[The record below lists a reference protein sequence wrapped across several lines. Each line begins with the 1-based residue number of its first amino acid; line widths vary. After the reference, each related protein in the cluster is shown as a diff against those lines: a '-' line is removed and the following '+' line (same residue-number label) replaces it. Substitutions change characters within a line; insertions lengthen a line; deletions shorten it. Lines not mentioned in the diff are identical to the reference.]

1 MASAASG
8 EASPV
13 VGCFGSK
20 HGEVRRGEAKA
31 TAASALGEEGG
42 TGRGGGGR
50 SRRSS
55 QLRRG
60 FARAAAARDEGER
73 EGRGPRLLKAEG
85 EAVAWGRGKGAAA
98 GGGVWEG
105 HDSGGGVVRALES
118 GTKAALLW
126 AVGPRPGS
134 GAGPALSAERSFF

>member
-8 EASPV
+8 EAAPA

-20 HGEVRRGEAKA
+20 HGEARRGEVKA
-31 TAASALGEEGG
+31 TAASALGEEGA

-60 FARAAAARDEGER
+60 FARVAATAREER
-73 EGRGPRLLKAEG
+73 N
-85 EAVAWGRGKGAAA
+85 
-98 GGGVWEG
+98 
-105 HDSGGGVVRALES
+105 
-118 GTKAALLW
+118 
-126 AVGPRPGS
+126 
-134 GAGPALSAERSFF
+134 GAGASGI